1 MPLAPSDVGDAT
13 VFFAQTPDYRLISQA
28 AAAAFAAARLL
39 HFGLRRRYP
48 ILFSYLIVSTI
59 LSTIFSILSIKSRAY
74 YWAYILAQPVSWCV
88 AALAVRE
95 MFALIFKDY
104 PGLQTAGRWSFY
116 AALALSVAVSIV
128 LAGTLHATNAPHA
141 PQLVYILQL
150 DRSIGFTLTVTIG
163 ILMLF
168 LSRYPL
174 HLDRNTY
181 VASGFFSAM
190 FLAAGAV
197 KLLDSIS
204 KDLYFAYA
212 DNAEVTFAAVCF
224 AGWGLMLRAAAKPAP
239 ARPAANK
246 PREAELLQQLES
258 LNQILSRSSRR

>member
-1 MPLAPSDVGDAT
+1 MS
-13 VFFAQTPDYRLISQA
+13 FSQSPDYRLISQA

-39 HFGLRRRYP
+39 HFRLRSRYP

-59 LSTIFSILSIKSRAY
+59 LSSLFSVLSVKSQAY
-74 YWAYILAQPVSWCV
+74 YWAYIVSQPVSWCA

-95 MFALIFKDY
+95 MFALIFRDY
-104 PGLQTAGRWSFY
+104 PGLKTAGRWSFY
-116 AALALSVAVSIV
+116 AALAISVVVSIV
-128 LAGTLHATNAPHA
+128 LAGTLHATNAPKA
-141 PQLVYILQL
+141 PQLVYTLQL

-163 ILMLF
+163 ILMLT

-181 VASGFFSAM
+181 VASGFFSAI
-190 FLAAGAV
+190 FLANGAI
-197 KLLDSIS
+197 KLIDSIS
-204 KDLYFAYA
+204 KDLYFDYA
-212 DNAEVTFAAVCF
+212 DRAEVTFAAVCF
-224 AGWGLMLRAAAKPAP
+224 AAWGLMLRYAEKPAP
-239 ARPAANK
+239 ARAAVSK

>member
-1 MPLAPSDVGDAT
+1 VQLLQS
-13 VFFAQTPDYRLISQA
+13 PDYRLISQA

-39 HFGLRRRYP
+39 HFRLRRRYP
-48 ILFSYLIVSTI
+48 ILFSFLIVSTV
-59 LSTIFSILSIKSRAY
+59 LSTVFSVLFAKSHVY
-74 YWAYILAQPVSWCV
+74 YWAYIVAQPVTWCV

-116 AALALSVAVSIV
+116 TALVLSVVVSIV
-128 LAGTLHATNAPHA
+128 LAKTFHSVNSPTSR
-141 PQLVYILQL
+141 QLVYTLQL
-150 DRSIGFTLTVTIG
+150 DRYIGITLAVTIG

-181 VASGFFSAM
+181 VASGFFSAI

-197 KLLDSIS
+197 KLIDSDS
-204 KDLYFAYA
+204 THLYFHYA
-212 DNAEVTFAAVCF
+212 DYAEVIFATGCF
-224 AGWGLMLRAAAKPAP
+224 AGWGLMLSAAVKPVP
-239 ARPAANK
+239 GRPSVNK

-258 LNQILSRSSRR
+258 LNQILSRSSSR

>member
-1 MPLAPSDVGDAT
+1 VPFS
-13 VFFAQTPDYRLISQA
+13 QSPDYRLISQA

-39 HFGLRRRYP
+39 HFRLLGRYP
-48 ILFSYLIVSTI
+48 VLFSYLIVSTV
-59 LSTIFSILSIKSRAY
+59 LSAVFSVLSVKSHVY
-74 YWAYILAQPVSWCV
+74 YLAYIAAQPVAWCA

-95 MFALIFKDY
+95 MFALIFRDY
-104 PGLQTAGRWSFY
+104 PGLQTAGRW
-116 AALALSVAVSIV
+116 ALYVALGLSVAVSIV
-128 LAGTLHATNAPHA
+128 ITRTFHSSSGAPSSQ
-141 PQLVYILQL
+141 QLVYVLWL

-190 FLAAGAV
+190 FLAMGAV

-204 KDLYFAYA
+204 KDLYLVYA
-212 DNAEVTFAAVCF
+212 DYAEVAFAAVCF
-224 AGWGLMLRAAAKPAP
+224 AGWGIMLRPAEQP
-239 ARPAANK
+239 AQARPVINK

-258 LNQILSRSSRR
+258 LNQILSRSVRR

>member
-1 MPLAPSDVGDAT
+1 MSFSQP
-13 VFFAQTPDYRLISQA
+13 PDYRLISQA

-39 HFGLRRRYP
+39 HFRLRRRYP
-48 ILFSYLIVSTI
+48 TLFSYLIVSTA
-59 LSTIFSILSIKSRAY
+59 LSALFSFLSVKSNAY
-74 YWAYILAQPVSWCV
+74 YWAYIIAQPVSWCA

-116 AALALSVAVSIV
+116 GALALSVAVSIV
-128 LAGTLHATNAPHA
+128 LAQTFQATREPTAQ
-141 PQLVYILQL
+141 QLSYTLQL
-150 DRSIGFTLTVTIG
+150 DHAIGFTLTATIAL
-163 ILMLF
+163 LMLT

-190 FLAAGAV
+190 FLALGAV
-197 KLLDSIS
+197 KLIDSIS
-204 KDLYFAYA
+204 KHLYSDYA
-212 DNAEVTFAAVCF
+212 DRAEVTFAAVCF
-224 AGWGLMLRAAAKPAP
+224 AGWGLMLRPAEKPAP
-239 ARPAANK
+239 APAAVNK
-246 PREAELLQQLES
+246 PREAELLQQLDS

>member
-1 MPLAPSDVGDAT
+1 MS
-13 VFFAQTPDYRLISQA
+13 FSQSPDYRLISQA

-39 HFGLRRRYP
+39 HFRLRSRYP

-59 LSTIFSILSIKSRAY
+59 VYSVFSVLSIKSRAY
-74 YWAYILAQPVSWCV
+74 YWTYILTQPISWCV

-104 PGLQTAGRWSFY
+104 PGLRTAGRWSFY
-116 AALALSVAVSIV
+116 VALAISVAVSIV
-128 LAGTLHATNAPHA
+128 LAGTLHATSAPKA

-150 DRSIGFTLTVTIG
+150 DRSIGFTLTVTIS

-181 VASGFFSAM
+181 VASGFFSAI

-197 KLLDSIS
+197 KLIDSIS
-204 KDLYFAYA
+204 KDLYFVYA
-212 DNAEVTFAAVCF
+212 DYAEVAFATVCL
-224 AGWGLMLRAAAKPAP
+224 AGWGLMLRPAEKPAAARAVV
-239 ARPAANK
+239 NK

>member
-1 MPLAPSDVGDAT
+1 VPFPQS
-13 VFFAQTPDYRLISQA
+13 PDYRLISQA

-39 HFGLRRRYP
+39 HFRLRRRYP
-48 ILFSYLIVSTI
+48 VLFSYLIVSTI
-59 LSTIFSILSIKSRAY
+59 LSVVFSLLPVKSHAY
-74 YWAYILAQPVSWCV
+74 YWAYIVTQPVAWCA

-104 PGLQTAGRWSFY
+104 PGLQTAGRWTLY
-116 AALALSVAVSIV
+116 GALALSVVVAIA
-128 LAGTLHATNAPHA
+128 LTKTLHASSGAPTS
-141 PQLVYILQL
+141 QELVYILWL
-150 DRSIGFTLTVTIG
+150 DRSIGFTLAVTIA

-181 VASGFFSAM
+181 VAGGFFSAI

-197 KLLDSIS
+197 KLIDSIS
-204 KDLYFAYA
+204 TDLYSVYA
-212 DNAEVTFAAVCF
+212 DYAEVTFAAVCF
-224 AGWGLMLRAAAKPAP
+224 AGWGLMLGYAEKPAP
-239 ARPAANK
+239 ARAAVNK

-258 LNQILSRSSRR
+258 LNQILSRSVRR

>member
-1 MPLAPSDVGDAT
+1 VS
-13 VFFAQTPDYRLISQA
+13 FSQSPDYRLISQA

-39 HFGLRRRYP
+39 HFRLRRRYP
-48 ILFSYLIVSTI
+48 LLFSYLIVSAI
-59 LSTIFSILSIKSRAY
+59 VYAVFSVLSVKSRAY
-74 YWAYILAQPVSWCV
+74 YWAYILSQPISWCV

-104 PGLQTAGRWSFY
+104 PGLRTAGRWSFY
-116 AALALSVAVSIV
+116 GALAISVAVSIV
-128 LAGTLHATNAPHA
+128 LAGTLHATSAPKA
-141 PQLVYILQL
+141 PQLVYTLEL

-181 VASGFFSAM
+181 VASGFFSAI

-197 KLLDSIS
+197 KLIDSIS
-204 KDLYFAYA
+204 KDLYFDYA
-212 DNAEVTFAAVCF
+212 DRAEVTFAAVCL
-224 AGWGLMLRAAAKPAP
+224 AGWGLMLRPAEKPA
-239 ARPAANK
+239 AVRAVVNK

>member
-1 MPLAPSDVGDAT
+1 MS
-13 VFFAQTPDYRLISQA
+13 FAQPPDYRLISQA

-39 HFGLRRRYP
+39 ELRLRRRYP
-48 ILFSYLIVSTI
+48 ILFIYLIVSTV
-59 LSTIFSILSIKSRAY
+59 LSALFSFLSVKSRSY
-74 YWAYILAQPVSWCV
+74 YWAYIIAQPVSWCV

-116 AALALSVAVSIV
+116 TALASSVAISIL
-128 LAGTLHATNAPHA
+128 LAQTFQATSEPNSQQLFYMLQIDHA
-141 PQLVYILQL
+141 
-150 DRSIGFTLTVTIG
+150 IGFTLTATIT
-163 ILMLF
+163 ILMLT

-197 KLLDSIS
+197 KLIDSIS
-204 KDLYFAYA
+204 KHMYSEYA
-212 DNAEVTFAAVCF
+212 DRAEVTFAAICF
-224 AGWGLMLRAAAKPAP
+224 AAWGLMLRHAEKPERVHAVV
-239 ARPAANK
+239 NK

>member
-1 MPLAPSDVGDAT
+1 VS
-13 VFFAQTPDYRLISQA
+13 FSQSPDYRLISEA

-39 HFGLRRRYP
+39 HFRLRSRYP

-59 LSTIFSILSIKSRAY
+59 LSSVFSILSVKSHAY
-74 YWAYILAQPVSWCV
+74 YWAYIVAQPVTWCI

-95 MFALIFKDY
+95 MFSLIFKDY

-116 AALALSVAVSIV
+116 GALAMSVAISIV
-128 LAGTLHATNAPHA
+128 VARTFHSSHVPTS
-141 PQLVYILQL
+141 PQLVYMLQL
-150 DRSIGFTLTVTIG
+150 DRSIGFTLTVTIA
-163 ILMLF
+163 ILMLT

-181 VASGFFSAM
+181 VASGFFSAI
-190 FLAAGAV
+190 FLAEGAV
-197 KLLDSIS
+197 KLIDSIS
-204 KDLYFAYA
+204 KNLYLVYA
-212 DNAEVTFAAVCF
+212 DYAEVTFAAVCF
-224 AGWGLMLRAAAKPAP
+224 AGWGLMLRYAEKPAP
-239 ARPAANK
+239 ARAVVSK

>member
-1 MPLAPSDVGDAT
+1 VS
-13 VFFAQTPDYRLISQA
+13 FNESPDYRLISQA

-39 HFGLRRRYP
+39 HFGLRSRYP

-59 LSTIFSILSIKSRAY
+59 FYSLSSILSVKSHAY
-74 YWAYILAQPVSWCV
+74 YWTYIVGQPVSWCV

-104 PGLQTAGRWSFY
+104 PGLQTAGKWSFY
-116 AALALSVAVSIV
+116 AALAISVAVSIV
-128 LAGTLHATNAPHA
+128 LAQTFHASDDPHA
-141 PQLVYILQL
+141 RQLVYILQL
-150 DRSIGFTLTVTIG
+150 DRSISVTLTVTIA
-163 ILMLF
+163 ILMLS

-181 VASGFFSAM
+181 VAGGFFSAI

-197 KLLDSIS
+197 KLIDSVS
-204 KDLYFAYA
+204 KNLYFDYA
-212 DNAEVTFAAVCF
+212 DRAEVTFAAVCF
-224 AGWGLMLRAAAKPAP
+224 VGWGLLLRPAEKPAP
-239 ARPAANK
+239 ARPAVNK